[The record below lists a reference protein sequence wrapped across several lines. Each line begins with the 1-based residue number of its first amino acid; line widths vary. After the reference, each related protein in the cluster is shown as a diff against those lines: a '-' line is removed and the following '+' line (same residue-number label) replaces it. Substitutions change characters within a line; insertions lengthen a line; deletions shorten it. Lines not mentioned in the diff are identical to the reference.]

1 MKAEAAPV
9 RGTIVSDRTYNH
21 AQSWW
26 REVVAVDANPDGDA
40 HPGASGGARTNL
52 RYTVRYNAYRFQSS
66 GVVERWCGSSWETVH
81 RIAGEELEGYDR
93 VSYVSKTC
101 ESAVFD
107 DDLLELDRV
116 AGMVLGLD

>member
-1 MKAEAAPV
+1 M

-26 REVVAVDANPDGDA
+26 REVVAVDSEGANEA
-40 HPGASGGARTNL
+40 NGGGRTNL
-52 RYTVRYNAYRFQSS
+52 RYTVRFNAYRFQSS
-66 GVVERWCGSSWETVH
+66 AVVERWSGCSWEAVH
-81 RIAGEELEGYDR
+81 RITGEELAGYDR
-93 VSYVSKTC
+93 VSYVSKAC
-101 ESAVFD
+101 DPAVFD